1 MAADKHKESKM
12 FNWILKKIAAH
23 VPTPKTPTAQEV
35 VDSMDKNQLLELLSS
50 KFKPQDIAKHIE
62 LNAIDIAEHINEED
76 IKEYVAENLD
86 ISAKDIAEYIEAED
100 IAEHISPED
109 IAGHISFKDIA
120 EHIEIDAEDIAEHIR
135 PQDIAEYISLDDE
148 STIDILADKVAQKLL
163 ERVLQRS

>member
-50 KFKPQDIAKHIE
+50 KLKPKDIARHIE
-62 LNAIDIAEHINEED
+62 LNAIDIAEHINEDD

-86 ISAKDIAEYIEAED
+86 FSAKDIAEYIGAED
-100 IAEHISPED
+100 IAEHIRSE
-109 IAGHISFKDIA
+109 DIA
-120 EHIEIDAEDIAEHIR
+120 EHIDASVIAEEFTAEDIAEHIR

>member
-50 KFKPQDIAKHIE
+50 KFKPKDIARHIE

-86 ISAKDIAEYIEAED
+86 ISAKDIAEYIGAED
-100 IAEHISPED
+100 IAEHIRSE
-109 IAGHISFKDIA
+109 DIA
-120 EHIEIDAEDIAEHIR
+120 EHIDASVIAEEFTAEDIAEHIR

>member
-1 MAADKHKESKM
+1 M

-50 KFKPQDIAKHIE
+50 KFKPKDIARHIE

-109 IAGHISFKDIA
+109 IAEHIDASVIA
-120 EHIEIDAEDIAEHIR
+120 EEFTAEDIAEHIR
-135 PQDIAEYISLDDE
+135 PQDIAEHISLDDE
-148 STIDILADKVAQKLL
+148 STINILADKVAQKLL

>member
-1 MAADKHKESKM
+1 M

-50 KFKPQDIAKHIE
+50 KFKPKDIARHIE

-100 IAEHISPED
+100 IAEHIRSE
-109 IAGHISFKDIA
+109 DIA
-120 EHIEIDAEDIAEHIR
+120 EHIDASVIAEEFTAEDIAEHIR

-148 STIDILADKVAQKLL
+148 STINILADKVAQKLL

>member
-1 MAADKHKESKM
+1 M

-50 KFKPQDIAKHIE
+50 KFKPKDIARHIE

-86 ISAKDIAEYIEAED
+86 ISAKDIAEYIGAED
-100 IAEHISPED
+100 IAEHIRSE
-109 IAGHISFKDIA
+109 DIA
-120 EHIEIDAEDIAEHIR
+120 EHIDASVIAEEFTAEDIAEHIR

-148 STIDILADKVAQKLL
+148 STINILADKVAQKLL

>member
-50 KFKPQDIAKHIE
+50 KFKPKDIARHIE

-86 ISAKDIAEYIEAED
+86 ISAKDIAEYIGAED
-100 IAEHISPED
+100 IAEHIRSE
-109 IAGHISFKDIA
+109 DIA
-120 EHIEIDAEDIAEHIR
+120 EHIDASVIAEEFTAEDIAEHIR
-135 PQDIAEYISLDDE
+135 PQDIAEYISLNDE

>member
-23 VPTPKTPTAQEV
+23 VPTPKTPTAQEL

-50 KFKPQDIAKHIE
+50 KFKPKDIARHIE

-86 ISAKDIAEYIEAED
+86 ISAKDIAEYIGAED
-100 IAEHISPED
+100 IAEHIRSE
-109 IAGHISFKDIA
+109 DIA
-120 EHIEIDAEDIAEHIR
+120 EHIDASVISEEFTAEDIAEHIR
-135 PQDIAEYISLDDE
+135 PQDIAEYISLNDE

>member
-1 MAADKHKESKM
+1 M

-50 KFKPQDIAKHIE
+50 KFKPKDIARHIE

-86 ISAKDIAEYIEAED
+86 ISAKDIAEYIGAED
-100 IAEHISPED
+100 IAEHIRSE
-109 IAGHISFKDIA
+109 DIA
-120 EHIEIDAEDIAEHIR
+120 EHIDASVIAEEFTAEDIAEHIR
-135 PQDIAEYISLDDE
+135 PQDIAEYISLNDE

>member
-1 MAADKHKESKM
+1 M

-50 KFKPQDIAKHIE
+50 KFKPKDIARHIE

-109 IAGHISFKDIA
+109 IAEHIDASVIA
-120 EHIEIDAEDIAEHIR
+120 EEFTAEDIAEHIR
-135 PQDIAEYISLDDE
+135 PQDIAEHISLDDE

>member
-1 MAADKHKESKM
+1 M

-23 VPTPKTPTAQEV
+23 VPTPKTPTAQEL

-50 KFKPQDIAKHIE
+50 KFKPKDIARHIE

-86 ISAKDIAEYIEAED
+86 ISAKDIAEYIGAED
-100 IAEHISPED
+100 IAEHIRSE
-109 IAGHISFKDIA
+109 DIA
-120 EHIEIDAEDIAEHIR
+120 EHIDASVIAEEFTAEDIAEHIR
-135 PQDIAEYISLDDE
+135 PQDIAEYISLNDE